1 MYWLILFSFPFKIRK
16 AYYTAMLNIACFTL
30 QKNTAVFLGSF
41 TCLHLSTSH
50 WLDRLINFYYLH
62 LLKVNIS
69 VETPAIK
76 LIFSD
81 AILVKLIVTMQPIIS
96 VEVPVIKLIF
106 PDVIR
111 TKLIVIIQSINLLL
125 NLTKS
130 AKYVHRVK
138 K

>member
-1 MYWLILFSFPFKIRK
+1 M
-16 AYYTAMLNIACFTL
+16 
-30 QKNTAVFLGSF
+30 
-41 TCLHLSTSH
+41 
-50 WLDRLINFYYLH
+50 H

-130 AKYVHRVK
+130 AKSVHRVK